1 MMKNLIYNN
10 IRMLKRLNKLEK
22 QYGGAIPFS
31 AMKRSGSMKKDG
43 GKTLKKSKKRS
54 TKKTKHKKRSIS
66 PGRVHR
72 KITKKTRRSKKKTQ
86 QKKSKQCSCSNHKY
100 TGKEDTPTGLG
111 KCSECIPLNV
121 VMKGKDNNLYEN
133 TKDGWIKIN

>member
-1 MMKNLIYNN
+1 MMKNLIYIN

-31 AMKRSGSMKKDG
+31 AMKKGG

-86 QKKSKQCSCSNHKY
+86 QKKSKKCSCSNHKY